1 MHDVAFD
8 TAEYFPAAQK
18 VQRSDLL
25 LEYEPIVHTMQF
37 TDSFF
42 ARVPASQALQ
52 VVAPIV
58 TLLVDDPAVH
68 EMHPS
73 VMELGAY
80 LPLSHQTHSV
90 RLKTYCPAEHI
101 EQEVRSGLLNVPIS
115 HAVQSSILS

>member
-1 MHDVAFD
+1 MTHSPARLVAVL
-8 TAEYFPAAQK
+8 EHESLL
-18 VQRSDLL
+18 RLLL
-25 LEYEPIVHTMQF
+25 LEQLAPFVDGDT
-37 TDSFF
+37 
-42 ARVPASQALQ
+42 AGPQALQ